1 MGCIA
6 EFLDKVSLFIGG
18 DDSLLLF
25 CFVLENPIGAS
36 VFCPN
41 TAILSHS
48 IPSLRLCVV
57 YLPSKPQE
65 NPCISKVQLERMYS
79 FLLQ

>member
-1 MGCIA
+1 MCAAVVDERGCIA
-6 EFLDKVSLFIGG
+6 EFLEKVSLFIGG

-57 YLPSKPQE
+57 YLPSKPKRIPVYQKF
-65 NPCISKVQLERMYS
+65 N
-79 FLLQ
+79 